1 MAGLP
6 QVTVVGT
13 LVHDIELRFTQGGVA
28 VASFTIASNDRKF
41 DSNTK
46 TWSDGE
52 ATFLRCTLW
61 RQAAEN
67 AAEGLSR
74 GARVIATGQLRQRS
88 YENREGVKQTVFELD
103 VDELGASV
111 KFASVKVNK
120 ADRGVHSPK
129 ATSAASTEDP
139 WASAPPAGSGGF
151 ADEPPFHHP
160 RLMDEYNG

>member
-41 DSNTK
+41 DSSTK
-46 TWSDGE
+46 KWTDGE

-67 AAEGLSR
+67 ASEGLTR

-111 KFASVKVNK
+111 KWAVVKVQK
-120 ADRGVHSPK
+120 ADRPESGGAKPP
-129 ATSAASTEDP
+129 ADDP
-139 WASAPPAGSGGF
+139 WGSAPASSGGF
-151 ADEPPFHHP
+151 ADEPPF
-160 RLMDEYNG
+160 

>member
-13 LVHDIELRFTQGGVA
+13 LVHDIELRFTQAGVA

-41 DSNTK
+41 DSSTK

-61 RQAAEN
+61 RQPAEH

-74 GARVIATGQLRQRS
+74 GTRVIATGQLRQRS
-88 YENREGVKQTVFELD
+88 YEDREGAKQTVFELD

-111 KFASVKVNK
+111 RFATVKVNK
-120 ADRGVHSPK
+120 ADRGDHSSPK
-129 ATSAASTEDP
+129 ASSAASQEDP
-139 WASAPPAGSGGF
+139 WVSAPPAGSGGF
-151 ADEPPFHHP
+151 DSEPPF
-160 RLMDEYNG
+160 